1 MIIGSDRNAVIE
13 NIRRSAESGDFFA
26 KVETGDPILTTA
38 ESNAIVSGYLRR
50 RTTLSYRLKSM
61 TARSIANIM
70 TYAINRDTEICGLEL
85 VRGLE
90 GGAIITSNHF
100 SPVENTGIRHLV
112 HKLGKRRINIVS
124 QETNLAMPGMIGF
137 LMNYADVIPISG
149 NVHYTQREFVDLLR
163 ECFER
168 EEYVLIYPEEEM
180 WFNYRKPRPP
190 KPGAYYYAARLGV
203 PIISCFI
210 EQQDMPRMDN
220 DEFRKVRFVVH
231 VLGVIRPRAELSV
244 RENCAAMSA
253 EDYALKKEIYE
264 KVYGKPLDYS
274 FDASD
279 IAGWRGPGA
288 DRGTSA

>member
-168 EEYVLIYPEEEM
+168 DEYVLIYPEEEM

-231 VLGVIRPRAELSV
+231 VLGVISPRAELSV

-253 EDYALKKEIYE
+253 ADYALKKEIYE

>member
-1 MIIGSDRNAVIE
+1 MIIGNNRDEVIE
-13 NIRRSAESGDFFA
+13 NIRRSAESGNFFA
-26 KVETGDPILTTA
+26 KVETGDPVLTTA
-38 ESNAIVSGYLRR
+38 ESNAIVNGYLRR
-50 RTTLSYRLKSM
+50 RTTISYKLKSI
-61 TARSIANIM
+61 TARSIANVL
-70 TYAINRDTEICGLEL
+70 TYAINKDTEIHGLEK
-85 VRGLE
+85 VQGLS

-100 SPVENTGIRHLV
+100 SPLENTGIRYLV

-124 QETNLAMPGMIGF
+124 QETNLAMPGVIGF

-149 NVHYTQREFVDLLR
+149 NIHYTQREFVDLLR
-163 ECFER
+163 ECFEHD
-168 EEYVLIYPEEEM
+168 EYVLIYPEEEM

-231 VLGVIRPRAELSV
+231 VLGVLDLDPQKTV
-244 RENCAAMSA
+244 RENCTAMSA
-253 EDYALKKEIYE
+253 ADYALKKEIYE

-274 FDASD
+274 FDTSD
-279 IAGWRGPGA
+279 IAGWTGN
-288 DRGTSA
+288 GTSA

>member
-1 MIIGSDRNAVIE
+1 MIIGSDRDAVIE
-13 NIRRSAESGDFFA
+13 NIRRSAESGNFFA
-26 KVETGDPILTTA
+26 KVETGDPVLTTA
-38 ESNAIVSGYLRR
+38 ESNAIVNDYLRR
-50 RTTLSYRLKSM
+50 RTTLSYKLKSM
-61 TARSIANIM
+61 TARSIANVL
-70 TYAINRDTEICGLEL
+70 THAINRDTEICGLEKL
-85 VRGLE
+85 RDLS

-112 HKLGKRRINIVS
+112 RKLGKKRINIVS

-163 ECFER
+163 ECFDR
-168 EEYVLIYPEEEM
+168 DEYVLIYPEEEM

-231 VLGVIRPRAELSV
+231 VLDVLTPDKERSV
-244 RENCAAMSA
+244 RENCAAMRDA
-253 EDYALKKEIYE
+253 DYALKKDIYE

-274 FDASD
+274 FDATD
-279 IAGWRGPGA
+279 IAGWTGS
-288 DRGTSA
+288 GTSA

>member
-168 EEYVLIYPEEEM
+168 DEYVLIYPEEEM

-231 VLGVIRPRAELSV
+231 VLGVISPRAELSV

-253 EDYALKKEIYE
+253 DDYALKKEIYE

>member
-13 NIRRSAESGDFFA
+13 NIRRSAENGDFFA